1 MNENARRFPRGA
13 AAFWLLQ
20 LAGWSAY
27 ALDRYLSDQRF
38 SAVSFTYLCVAC
50 ALTTV
55 LLWPIYR
62 AVWRRTHAL
71 PVIGATAIVTSCA
84 AAFLWLV
91 VSRIVF
97 VITGIGRAP
106 AGPLS
111 EYLAETLQ
119 YTLVHHK
126 PFLFLSWSAIYFAIR
141 YWDDAQRRERD
152 ALAAAA
158 IAREAELKML
168 RYQLNPHFL
177 FNSLNSAVAL
187 AKSDPE
193 RAERMLT
200 QLSDFLRYALA
211 SAKPPDVSLR
221 EELDAIGAYLA
232 IEAVRYEEKLEV
244 RIDVA
249 AEAESFRVP
258 GFLLLPLV
266 ENAIKYGMA
275 TSAPPL
281 VLDITARVDER
292 GTLRL
297 EVVHTG
303 RWQDSTAAGMARGV
317 GVGLENVQQRLTA
330 AFGAQQRLDVFE
342 QGGRVH
348 AVIELAA
355 RGAGA

>member
-1 MNENARRFPRGA
+1 MNATAPRSVRGP

-20 LAGWSAY
+20 VAGWSAY
-27 ALDRYLSDQRF
+27 ALDRYLSDRHF
-38 SAVSFTYLCVAC
+38 FPYGFTYLCVAF
-50 ALTTV
+50 ALTAL
-55 LLWPIYR
+55 LLWPTYR
-62 AVWRRTHAL
+62 AVWRRTRSL
-71 PVIGATAIVTSCA
+71 PTIGGIVIAASCA
-84 AAFLWLV
+84 GAFLWLV
-91 VSRIVF
+91 VSRVVF
-97 VITGIGRAP
+97 VAAGIS
-106 AGPLS
+106 GPPEESLS
-111 EYLAETLQ
+111 AYLAETLQ

-141 YWDDAQRRERD
+141 YWDDAQLRERE
-152 ALAAAA
+152 ALAATAA
-158 IAREAELKML
+158 AREAELKML

-177 FNSLNSAVAL
+177 FNSLNSAAAL

-221 EELDAIGAYLA
+221 EELEAIRAYLA
-232 IEAVRYEEKLEV
+232 IEAIRYEEKLEV
-244 RIDVA
+244 RTDVA
-249 AEAESFRVP
+249 PDAESFRVP

-266 ENAIKYGMA
+266 ENAVKYGMA

-281 VLDITARVDER
+281 LLDITARVDER

-303 RWQDSTAAGMARGV
+303 RWQESQAAGLARGA

-330 AFGAQQRLDVFE
+330 AFGAGQRLEVFE
-342 QGGRVH
+342 KGGRVH

>member
-1 MNENARRFPRGA
+1 MSEIGVRSARGP
-13 AAFWLLQ
+13 AAFWSLQ

-27 ALDRYLSDQRF
+27 ALDRYLSDRRF
-38 SAVSFTYLCVAC
+38 SQVSFIYLGVAFV
-50 ALTTV
+50 LTTV
-55 LLWPIYR
+55 VLWPIYR
-62 AVWRRTHAL
+62 AVWRRTQRL
-71 PVIGATAIVTSCA
+71 PVVGATAFVTSCG

-91 VSRIVF
+91 VGRAIF
-97 VITGIGRAP
+97 VVTGIGPAP

-111 EYLAETLQ
+111 AYLAETLH

-158 IAREAELKML
+158 AAREAELKML

-177 FNSLNSAVAL
+177 FNSLNSAAAL
-187 AKSDPE
+187 ARSDPR

-232 IEAVRYEEKLEV
+232 IEAVRYEEKLTV
-244 RIDVA
+244 RMDVA
-249 AEAESFRVP
+249 AAAEAFRVP

-275 TSAPPL
+275 TSTPPL
-281 VLDITARVDER
+281 VLDITARVDEC

-303 RWQDSTAAGMARGV
+303 RWQESPVTRGV

-330 AFGAQQRLDVFE
+330 AFGAQQRLEVFE